1 MENVDFRR
9 DVLPL
14 KNGLFRLALRIIP
27 DKAEAEDIVQDTML
41 RVWNQRESLAQIES
55 LEAYCLTLCR
65 NIALDHLRAAKRRAG
80 IVPAAGKAELSELP
94 SYSEPATT
102 APSPDRHA
110 ALADSVRL
118 VRQIMEGLPEKQRSA
133 MHLRDFEGMSY
144 KEIADILS
152 QTEQQV
158 KTNIFRARQTIKRIF
173 TQTDEYGL

>member
-41 RVWNQRESLAQIES
+41 KVWGQRDNLAGLDS

-65 NIALDHLRAAKRRAG
+65 NVALDHLRAERRRAG
-80 IVPAAGKAELSELP
+80 LREPQDDEATGTIQTDIPARTDG
-94 SYSEPATT
+94 
-102 APSPDRHA
+102 PDRKA
-110 ALADSVRL
+110 ALHDSVRL
-118 VRQIMEGLPEKQRSA
+118 VRQIMDDLPEKQRSA
-133 MHLRDFEGMSY
+133 MHLRDFEGLSY

-173 TQTDEYGL
+173 TQTDNYGL